1 MERGAVFKRNRSHAV
16 RRPKVA
22 PSAEAWESWFDKRG
36 VSDDFMRERDQPA
49 AKE

>member
-22 PSAEAWESWFDKRG
+22 PGAEAWESGFERRG
-36 VSDDFMRERDQPA
+36 VSDDFMRQRDQPA
-49 AKE
+49 AWK